1 MNSSVC
7 DDEAGRIRPAFY
19 IFFGSRPSIWNKR
32 RSIGS
37 TLRDILLR
45 NKPVFPE
52 VPVKS
57 LSDNSVFSVYTI
69 NVSGNMTGKK
79 GNDDHENIS
88 DYLMS

>member
-1 MNSSVC
+1 MMKQGVYVLL
-7 DDEAGRIRPAFY
+7 FTF
-19 IFFGSRPSIWNKR
+19 FFGSRQNIWNKR
-32 RSIGS
+32 RSIGF

-45 NKPVFPE
+45 NKSVFPE

>member
-1 MNSSVC
+1 M
-7 DDEAGRIRPAFY
+7 
-19 IFFGSRPSIWNKR
+19 
-32 RSIGS
+32 
-37 TLRDILLR
+37 RDILLR